1 MHDRAP
7 FMSYLAAA
15 GSIITSLTLTD
26 VGILVGII
34 TAIGTYLYQ
43 RQATRNREAREARQ
57 HELDEQIKL
66 IQLQRL
72 KGVACAAE
80 D

>member
-7 FMSYLAAA
+7 LMSYIAAL
-15 GSIITSLTLTD
+15 GSIVSSLTLTD
-26 VGILVGII
+26 IGILVGIV

-43 RQATRNREAREARQ
+43 RKATQNREAREARQ